1 MGRFL
6 ACIFCQGL
14 NCKKSKCLEIE
25 YTILKTFSFHICS
38 SYSMSNPWNKQPKNE
53 VTKGTSLDISA
64 KDFKILTSKTTWN
77 YHEISRFYIYENY
90 RKWKMQF
97 YKVLPVKQ

>member
-1 MGRFL
+1 
-6 ACIFCQGL
+6 
-14 NCKKSKCLEIE
+14 
-25 YTILKTFSFHICS
+25 
-38 SYSMSNPWNKQPKNE
+38 MSNPWNKQPKNE